1 MVKRLKLMPD
11 YECFALWDI
20 DSVENVDPANL
31 PISDD
36 LKARIGRWE
45 DQYDDTLN
53 QDDPTESGFPSVDDE
68 ADFDSE
74 GRLICKEL
82 RDELGETYNA
92 IYFSVLR
99 NDLI

>member
-20 DSVENVDPANL
+20 DIVENVDPANL

-45 DQYDDTLN
+45 DRYDDTLN
-53 QDDPTESGFPSVDDE
+53 QDDPAASGFPSVDE
-68 ADFDSE
+68 ENAFDNE

-82 RDELGETYNA
+82 KNELGESYD
-92 IYFSVLR
+92 ISYFSVLD
-99 NDLI
+99 NELI